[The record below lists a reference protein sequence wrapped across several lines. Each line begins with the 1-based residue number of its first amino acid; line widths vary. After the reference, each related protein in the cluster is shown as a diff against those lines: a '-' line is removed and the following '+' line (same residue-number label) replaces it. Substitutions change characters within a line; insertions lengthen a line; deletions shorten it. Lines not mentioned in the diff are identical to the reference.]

1 MEDLD
6 NESATDILA
15 DERLFLREVVCGDAE
30 LFYLDVCLR
39 EALSPEADETGVNV

>member
-6 NESATDILA
+6 NEKATDILA
-15 DERLFLREVVCGDAE
+15 DDELFMREVVRGDAE

-39 EALSPEADETGVNV
+39 EILGPAAG

>member
-6 NESATDILA
+6 NEKATDILTD
-15 DERLFLREVVCGDAE
+15 DELFMRDVACGDSE

-39 EALSPEADETGVNV
+39 EMFSTAMN

>member
-6 NESATDILA
+6 NEKATGIHSD
-15 DERLFLREVVCGDAE
+15 DELFMREVACGDAE

-39 EALSPEADETGVNV
+39 EILGAEMN

>member
-6 NESATDILA
+6 NEKATDIHHSD
-15 DERLFLREVVCGDAE
+15 DELFMREVVCGDAE

-39 EALSPEADETGVNV
+39 ETLGAEMN

>member
-6 NESATDILA
+6 YEKATDILA
-15 DERLFLREVVCGDAE
+15 DDELFMREVACGDAE

-39 EALSPEADETGVNV
+39 EIFGPAMN